1 MAAEQ
6 LEFLKNVVEAHNVK
20 MLTFGKNC
28 EEAIEFDE
36 GLRRQLYMNYYYGLI
51 IQQIKK
57 NCQEN
62 KIYLIRDAFGVR
74 YITFYI
80 FVQNDEEKNIL
91 IGPYIEE
98 NEKPDAVQVANEM
111 GLELYQVQ
119 VLKDHYYEIAITNN
133 LDKVIH
139 AMVRMI
145 FSEVDWKIGIMG
157 INLHEAEQ
165 DLQLRI

>member
-1 MAAEQ
+1 MSAEQ

-20 MLTFGKNC
+20 MLTFGDNC

-36 GLRRQLYMNYYYGLI
+36 GLRRQLYMNYDYGLI

-119 VLKDHYYEIAITNN
+119 VLKDYYYEIAITNN

-145 FSEVDWKIGIMG
+145 FSEVDWKIGITG
-157 INLHEAEQ
+157 INLHEAE
-165 DLQLRI
+165 L